1 MITLGERCKN
11 PGNIRYVASQKWQ
24 GLDNPP
30 SEQGFCRFVDIS
42 YGIRALMITLR
53 TYIRKHN
60 LTDVKSIISRYAPSS
75 ENDTRAYISHVNDIL
90 YSYNCGTDNIAFGTR
105 QFFCLVSAIISIECS
120 LSVSIYTIESIMHR
134 FNLK

>member
-1 MITLGERCKN
+1 MITLGERCNN

-60 LTDVKSIISRYAPSS
+60 LTDVKSIISRYAPPF
-75 ENDTRAYISHVNDIL
+75 ENDTRAYIYRVSHIL
-90 YSYNCGTDNIAFGTR
+90 SVYHCDTDNIAFGTR
-105 QFFCLVSAIISIECS
+105 QFFCLVSAIIYAECGMF
-120 LSVSIYTIESIMHR
+120 VSTNTIKDVMYK

>member
-1 MITLGERCKN
+1 MITLAERCNN
-11 PGNIRYVASQKWQ
+11 PGNIRYTASQKWQ

-30 SEQGFCRFVDIS
+30 CEKGFCRFLDMT
-42 YGIRALMITLR
+42 YGMRALLITLR

-60 LTDVKSIISRYAPSS
+60 LTDVESIISRYAPSS
-75 ENDTRAYISHVNDIL
+75 ENDTRAYISRVNDIL

-105 QFFCLVSAIISIECS
+105 HFFCLVSAIINVECG
-120 LSVSIYTIESIMHR
+120 LSVSIYTIETIARR